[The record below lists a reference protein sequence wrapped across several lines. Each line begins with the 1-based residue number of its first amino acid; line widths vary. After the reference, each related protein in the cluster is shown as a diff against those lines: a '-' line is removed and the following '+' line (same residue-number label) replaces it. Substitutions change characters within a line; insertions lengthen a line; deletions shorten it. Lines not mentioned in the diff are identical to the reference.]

1 MRTLFV
7 ELSRVLNHLLA
18 VTTHAIDIGGTT
30 LFLWGFEER
39 EKLMSFYEAISGG
52 RMHSGYLRAGAAW

>member
-1 MRTLFV
+1 MGYAEEKLLNLRITTSGALLRTLFV

-39 EKLMSFYEAISGG
+39 EKLM
-52 RMHSGYLRAGAAW
+52 

>member
-1 MRTLFV
+1 MGYAEEKLLNLRITTSGALLRTLFV

-18 VTTHAIDIGGTT
+18 VTTHAIDIGGIT

-39 EKLMSFYEAISGG
+39 EKLM
-52 RMHSGYLRAGAAW
+52 